1 MLAFITKF
9 LFDYYFTSRAGLG
22 YDSVRFN
29 GSLGFA
35 PLRIETGHR
44 GRAERQRVTFVEL
57 KRHSFGG
64 LRDVPRNRLERG
76 GGDDP
81 NQVRDVRTAAGATK

>member
-9 LFDYYFTSRAGLG
+9 LFDYYFTSRAGFG

-44 GRAERQRVTFVEL
+44 GRVERQRVTFVEL
-57 KRHSFGG
+57 KRHSLGG
-64 LRDVPRNRLERG
+64 LRDAPCNGLERG
-76 GGDDP
+76 SGDDP
-81 NQVRDVRTAAGATK
+81 NQVRNMRTAAGAAE

>member
-9 LFDYYFTSRAGLG
+9 LFDRHFTSRAGLG

-35 PLRIETGHR
+35 PLRIETSHCG
-44 GRAERQRVTFVEL
+44 GIECQRMAFIEL
-57 KRHSFGG
+57 KWHSLGG

-76 GGDDP
+76 GSDDP
-81 NQVRDVRTAAGATK
+81 NQVRDVRTAVGATK